1 MKCPNCGS
9 SRVRQSKRTAAEKVF
24 LSMLVTRPFRC
35 EDCIARFNSWIWRSA
50 PDQAT
55 TTPDENSLVY
65 RSATAA
71 LHTGVYR
78 SRKKRRRAKTGNLRP
93 AATSISNSVGSWLKK
108 PIQQPK
114 VVGQKAQV
122 AIVRQIPD
130 PAPQGFLP
138 VILGVILEM
147 KHETS

>member
-1 MKCPNCGS
+1 
-9 SRVRQSKRTAAEKVF
+9 
-24 LSMLVTRPFRC
+24 MLVTRPFRC
-35 EDCIARFNSWIWRSA
+35 EDCIARFNSWIWGSST
-50 PDQAT
+50 DQAAA

-78 SRKKRRRAKTGNLRP
+78 SRKNRRKAKTTNSQP
-93 AATSISNSVGSWLKK
+93 AVSFVPRSIGAWLKK

-114 VVGQKAQV
+114 IVEQKAKV
-122 AIVRQIPD
+122 VTARQIPD
-130 PAPQGFLP
+130 PPPGFLP
-138 VILGVILEM
+138 EVLGVILEM